1 MQPNVFSSAH
11 SSSPAVA
18 LKASQQTGPANDDS
32 RRANSADKPS
42 TSEFAKMVSPGDKPA
57 DTKATGKD
65 AGTQAAKSE
74 KVSETA
80 KAVTGEE
87 DAKATGSAE
96 TAAATPVSEAEAGT
110 DTEVA
115 ANAEATSAAVAV
127 VADQVE
133 TVVTSG
139 TSVTTATSSAKS
151 ASAGTNVAEEVAATS
166 DDALKPNGDVKAG
179 NAASVEAAKAEKS
192 ALTEVNGQSSGSTA
206 EAGATAATAATE
218 ASPSGAT
225 AGTAADAASTPA
237 PLKDPTQDTLAAAK
251 AGSGEGNA
259 VKADEAG
266 TGARAVDRA
275 AASGVVSEDAA
286 RVATVEGTGREGA
299 TPDLTRANA
308 TATATA
314 ALATASQGV
323 GEQVPQTNVAA
334 VNGPQAIQSSAAVQQ
349 LATAAPQ
356 AQVPD
361 APVQQLAVHVT
372 RAAKEGAD
380 RIEIQLKPAELG
392 RVDVKLEVG
401 HDGRV
406 QAVVSAERSDTLDL
420 LRRDVQQLE
429 RALTH
434 AGFNADKNSFSFAER
449 GGEGGRGAGGR
460 GDGQGDGELA
470 ADDPSAESAND
481 NRRRMAIDRPGVDL
495 KV

>member
-1 MQPNVFSSAH
+1 MQPNVISSAP

-18 LKASQQTGPANDDS
+18 LKASQQMGPANDDS
-32 RRANSADKPS
+32 RRANSADKPPK
-42 TSEFAKMVSPGDKPA
+42 SEFAKMVSPGDKPA
-57 DTKATGKD
+57 DTKAPDKNG
-65 AGTQAAKSE
+65 GTQATKSE
-74 KVSETA
+74 KVNETA
-80 KAVTGEE
+80 KAGTEE
-87 DAKATGSAE
+87 SAKVAGSAE
-96 TAAATPVSEAEAGT
+96 TVDARLVDEAEASADNET
-110 DTEVA
+110 A
-115 ANAEATSAAVAV
+115 ANAEVVSAEVAV

-133 TVVTSG
+133 TVVGSG
-139 TSVTTATSSAKS
+139 TPVTTATSSGKS
-151 ASAGTNVAEEVAATS
+151 VAAETNVAEEVSATS
-166 DDALKPNGDVKAG
+166 DNALKQT
-179 NAASVEAAKAEKS
+179 EAETSGKS
-192 ALTEVNGQSSGSTA
+192 APVEVSSQSSGSRA
-206 EAGATAATAATE
+206 ESGATAATPT
-218 ASPSGAT
+218 
-225 AGTAADAASTPA
+225 ADAAQTGAANGSSAEAATAPT
-237 PLKDPTQDTLAAAK
+237 PLKDPAQDTLAAAK
-251 AGSGEGNA
+251 AGSCETNA

-266 TGARAVDRA
+266 TGARAVDRP

-286 RVATVEGTGREGA
+286 RISTVENAGREGA
-299 TPDLTRANA
+299 TPDLSRANA

-314 ALATASQGV
+314 ALATASQGA

-434 AGFNADKNSFSFAER
+434 AGFNTDKNSFSFAER